1 MCSLV
6 FKIQDY
12 HLLWSAFPRCSS
24 TLKSIGSSPFARRYL
39 GNLIWCLFLRVLRC
53 FTSPRSPT
61 NKLVY
66 LAYGKW
72 VSPFRNLR
80 ITGYCRLPEA
90 YRRLSR
96 LSSPL
101 TAKASTMCASL
112 LDHTTPSSLSTTKAC
127 IIMNDNDITYVYAW
141 FSSLYFWQPT
151 PGITTDVIKGLVTK
165 VNDDTWNVI
174 TNPDSYLCF

>member
-1 MCSLV
+1 MVSFPTLFFYTKV
-6 FKIQDY
+6 
-12 HLLWSAFPRCSS
+12 HRLLP
-24 TLKSIGSSPFARRYL
+24 
-39 GNLIWCLFLRVLRC
+39 V
-53 FTSPRSPT
+53 RSPLLGESHLMSFPKGT
-61 NKLVY
+61 EMFHFPSFASYINIRY
-66 LAYGKW
+66 LAYAKW

-127 IIMNDNDITYVYAW
+127 IIMNDNDITYVYA
-141 FSSLYFWQPT
+141 
-151 PGITTDVIKGLVTK
+151 
-165 VNDDTWNVI
+165 
-174 TNPDSYLCF
+174 